1 MAKSKSAIK
10 NRIKS
15 INSTKKITGAMEL
28 VSSVKFQKQLK
39 SFNMIKSYSNGLEK
53 ILAEVLSGCKDV
65 DSIYL
70 RENKSTK
77 RYCFVFLSD
86 LGLCGGYNINL
97 LKMLASEYS
106 KDDELF
112 VIGTNYGSFF
122 KEKGL
127 NMVNEK
133 VINSDGLDTKVLKSA
148 LQDAL
153 GRFTKGEIGFIEC
166 AYTKFVNN
174 VTFEPCIDKLLPSS
188 LKANSERTC
197 EVLIEPNGEELLDAL
212 VPFVV
217 NNALYNRYIQAKTT
231 EQASR
236 RFAMENATD
245 NANELIE
252 NLTLE
257 YNQARQAAITQ
268 EITEIVSG
276 ADAL

>member
-1 MAKSKSAIK
+1 MAKSKAAIK
-10 NRIKS
+10 TRIKS

-39 SFNMIKSYSNGLEK
+39 SFNMMKAYTSSLEK
-53 ILAEVLSGCKDV
+53 VLSEVLSGSKDV

-70 RENKSTK
+70 KKNSSNK
-77 RYCFVFLSD
+77 RFCFVFLSD

-97 LKMLASEYS
+97 LKLLNTEFS

-122 KEKGL
+122 KDKEL
-127 NMVNEK
+127 NVVNTEMV
-133 VINSDGLDTKVLKSA
+133 NSDGLDPKYLEQVLANA
-148 LQDAL
+148 LD
-153 GRFTKGEIGFIEC
+153 RFVKGEIGSIEC

-174 VTFEPCIDKLLPSS
+174 VTFEPEINKLLPSS
-188 LKANSERTC
+188 AKAETSRNC
-197 EVLIEPNGEELLDAL
+197 EVLIEPNGAELIDSL

-252 NLTLE
+252 SLTLE